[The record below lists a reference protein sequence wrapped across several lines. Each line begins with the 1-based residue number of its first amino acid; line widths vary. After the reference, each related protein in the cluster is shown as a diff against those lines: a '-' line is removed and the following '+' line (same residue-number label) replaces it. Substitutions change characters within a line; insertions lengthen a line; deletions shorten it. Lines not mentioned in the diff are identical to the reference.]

1 MATTVPQQIAVAIL
15 PKFTAALSI
24 FGSSVVCI
32 LGYRNLRR
40 SNISNTVSLDASRNH
55 KLTYH
60 RLLIGLSVCD
70 LSASAAWFFT
80 TWPIPRGT
88 PNVFGAVGN
97 PYTCTAQAFFAQFS
111 LSAVMYNGALAFY
124 YYLMIVREWTA
135 SDILKVEPWF
145 HLHAFIW
152 GIGTAVASL
161 FLTLFNEVGW
171 DCWISAYPLGC
182 KESWKNNGSTT
193 CTRGDNGSLYQWGF
207 YYVPLW
213 SVIVAVTFFMT
224 SVYWKIKLQER
235 RMNRYRGS
243 LSVDINNSKRMKR
256 SENQARL
263 YVGAFFAAW
272 TFPTIFQLVLVIRDA
287 VYYPLLLLTA
297 VFVPIQGF
305 LNMLVYMRGTYHKF
319 RKANQ
324 NAFFLVVWGKMLWS
338 TLSDKTHNQSL
349 EGSTAVVES
358 LPRRN
363 SLNTGSVTRASADE
377 IINP

>member
-1 MATTVPQQIAVAIL
+1 MATTVAQQIAVAIL

-40 SNISNTVSLDASRNH
+40 SNLSHAGRVDASRN
-55 KLTYH
+55 KKSTYH

-70 LSASAAWFFT
+70 LMASVAWFFT

-88 PNVFGAVGN
+88 PNVFGASGN
-97 PYTCTAQAFFAQFS
+97 PYTCSAQAFFAQFS
-111 LSAVMYNGALAFY
+111 VSAVMYNCALAFY

-135 SDILKVEPWF
+135 SDILKVEPWL

-182 KESWKNNGSTT
+182 KESWKNNGTTT
-193 CTRGDNGSLYQWGF
+193 CIRGDNGSLYQWAF
-207 YYVPLW
+207 YYAPLW
-213 SVIVAVTFFMT
+213 AVIVAVTFFMS
-224 SVYWKIKLQER
+224 SVYWKIKMQER
-235 RMNRYRGS
+235 RMSRYSGG
-243 LSVDINNSKRMKR
+243 LALDINNSKRMKR

-272 TFPTIFQLVLVIRDA
+272 TFPTIFQLVLVISGA
-287 VYYPLLLLTA
+287 IYYPLLLLTA

-305 LNMLVYMRGTYHKF
+305 LNMLVYMRGTYHKY

-338 TLSDKTHNQSL
+338 TLNDKTHNESL
-349 EGSTAVVES
+349 EGSTTVVER
-358 LPRRN
+358 LPHQN
-363 SLNTGSVTRASADE
+363 TLNTGSSDGADDN
-377 IINP
+377 IHP